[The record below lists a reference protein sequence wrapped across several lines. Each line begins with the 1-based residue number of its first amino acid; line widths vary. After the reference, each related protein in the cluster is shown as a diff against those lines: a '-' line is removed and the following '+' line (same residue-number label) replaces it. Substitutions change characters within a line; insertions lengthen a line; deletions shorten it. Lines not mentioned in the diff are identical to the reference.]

1 MSPDAGAPFAGLRT
15 FLASG
20 SQAELRGASR
30 GHLLPAQHQACGV
43 DGAGGVRGQGAGW
56 RGPAILTSAPFLP
69 SHLRTQG
76 LPGKRPP
83 RAPLPSVWQEAPGC
97 PGPLSSGGSTV
108 GRAGAPGSRCL
119 CGESRPPVLLLVSSE
134 CCTHQG
140 PGGGWPDTALLAQP
154 PRGWAGGHLLP
165 GSCCGFK

>member
-43 DGAGGVRGQGAGW
+43 VGAGGVRGQGAGW

-83 RAPLPSVWQEAPGC
+83 RAPLPCVA
-97 PGPLSSGGSTV
+97 GGAWV
-108 GRAGAPGSRCL
+108 PWA
-119 CGESRPPVLLLVSSE
+119 PVLRRL
-134 CCTHQG
+134 HGGQGWG
-140 PGGGWPDTALLAQP
+140 PGEPMPLWRVQAARVAL
-154 PRGWAGGHLLP
+154 
-165 GSCCGFK
+165 GFQ